1 MNSSLTKEQLDLI
14 ELFKL
19 LEETF
24 KGNNSKKIEEAIA
37 KIQDKFT
44 DKNYGI
50 SLLFQALSINKIEN
64 KEITIDNHKSVAIY
78 LKNIFSKIY
87 KILTKEEI
95 FSYLEKIFELL
106 FVQSKIN
113 ENLNKPLIFNL
124 LQNIV
129 TTLLSSPEL
138 IQNTAFINQL
148 FNILLNS
155 IKSEKKELF
164 LITSK
169 KVVLLCTTLLTTRC
183 ANNNNFEELINKYY
197 MPIVNIIFNN
207 VSNYIDPKSNYYNEE
222 FISILKCLFDGFYSN
237 LSKMRGIFDIDKRKE
252 IALLFFKEYG
262 LYSYELIQL
271 TPSFDENT
279 AQKFGNPN
287 PIIVLNVDENKCS
300 EINHMKSKALQFLSF
315 ITQVSTLEK
324 KTDEENR
331 NFIDD
336 QELVGLINKIIY
348 LIINTFKD
356 VLNNKEKFLFLRK
369 YRDNEEEDCFNLLL
383 FQICVFLTRSL
394 IREPIK
400 SQFSEHI
407 KQFLLNILFPMNVTI
422 LEDEKDFLDMEP
434 EEYHSY
440 INDITSDF
448 KNKNFRT
455 SGSFLIYKICEK
467 YEDITNFVLS
477 FNIEMIKYIINEG
490 KIKSQVS
497 EYNIYLKYLKDAL
510 INQFNDETKLDF
522 AFLIILIFQSKIKSI
537 DYFNTSLRNILIN
550 NQDKIHLIK
559 NPIIR
564 IKLCKL
570 YTYFLPNLFENSNDI
585 QDENI
590 KKKFIENTINFLL
603 NNIIQNNAPNNYCQS
618 LSNAASEAITELLTS
633 SKGHNDKENQ
643 ILMFYIS
650 QNLENN
656 FHIFNQLIENID
668 VYSFFLV
675 IEQTISSIIIKERNL
690 LFQCLNNLTKK
701 FIKQFV
707 QQKME
712 NNKLFNNQYF
722 SILNSFLT
730 GKNKINSE
738 NKEEIKKFNEIF
750 DLIVNYIKNPKKFP
764 LYDELV
770 SLTETYIKAFNGIN
784 ERSSLV
790 LKNLK
795 LIIDEE
801 KSISPIAF
809 NFASTFLLYIQKN
822 ISDQPLDQSELFK
835 EILQIIQKSFSF
847 TDETYESSKISAL
860 LLTLQILNLN
870 PNLPEEI
877 LKFLFLQSLSCF
889 EGVNK
894 HQNFPYIGNNI
905 NQLVIA
911 NISLGFIFKPDLTFK
926 ILQEKKIKISEKN
939 EITCFVQFFNLIYY
953 IIELRYPDYNPLLG
967 KCIILGMCGILTDK
981 TCLDFLNNNKK
992 NKLFLLN
999 IFTNFVLK
1007 HKREKCTILNKLM
1020 KKELKCNFVED
1031 ENEEEEEEE
1040 EDDEIDYD
1048 FNEDVENILSGD
1060 NNINNSDEFK
1070 FFSQVMK
1077 YIRENDQEIYNRLIT
1092 ECLSGHSN
1100 FIEELFKIRNI
1111 KIKYNNKEFTVPRKT
1126 VKIVKK

>member
-1 MNSSLTKEQLDLI
+1 
-14 ELFKL
+14 
-19 LEETF
+19 
-24 KGNNSKKIEEAIA
+24 
-37 KIQDKFT
+37 
-44 DKNYGI
+44 
-50 SLLFQALSINKIEN
+50 
-64 KEITIDNHKSVAIY
+64 
-78 LKNIFSKIY
+78 
-87 KILTKEEI
+87 
-95 FSYLEKIFELL
+95 
-106 FVQSKIN
+106 
-113 ENLNKPLIFNL
+113 
-124 LQNIV
+124 
-129 TTLLSSPEL
+129 
-138 IQNTAFINQL
+138 
-148 FNILLNS
+148 
-155 IKSEKKELF
+155 
-164 LITSK
+164 
-169 KVVLLCTTLLTTRC
+169 
-183 ANNNNFEELINKYY
+183 
-197 MPIVNIIFNN
+197 
-207 VSNYIDPKSNYYNEE
+207 
-222 FISILKCLFDGFYSN
+222 
-237 LSKMRGIFDIDKRKE
+237 
-252 IALLFFKEYG
+252 
-262 LYSYELIQL
+262 
-271 TPSFDENT
+271 
-279 AQKFGNPN
+279 
-287 PIIVLNVDENKCS
+287 
-300 EINHMKSKALQFLSF
+300 
-315 ITQVSTLEK
+315 
-324 KTDEENR
+324 
-331 NFIDD
+331 
-336 QELVGLINKIIY
+336 
-348 LIINTFKD
+348 
-356 VLNNKEKFLFLRK
+356 
-369 YRDNEEEDCFNLLL
+369 
-383 FQICVFLTRSL
+383 
-394 IREPIK
+394 
-400 SQFSEHI
+400 
-407 KQFLLNILFPMNVTI
+407 
-422 LEDEKDFLDMEP
+422 
-434 EEYHSY
+434 
-440 INDITSDF
+440 
-448 KNKNFRT
+448 
-455 SGSFLIYKICEK
+455 
-467 YEDITNFVLS
+467 
-477 FNIEMIKYIINEG
+477 
-490 KIKSQVS
+490 
-497 EYNIYLKYLKDAL
+497 
-510 INQFNDETKLDF
+510 
-522 AFLIILIFQSKIKSI
+522 
-537 DYFNTSLRNILIN
+537 
-550 NQDKIHLIK
+550 
-559 NPIIR
+559 
-564 IKLCKL
+564 
-570 YTYFLPNLFENSNDI
+570 
-585 QDENI
+585 
-590 KKKFIENTINFLL
+590 
-603 NNIIQNNAPNNYCQS
+603 
-618 LSNAASEAITELLTS
+618 
-633 SKGHNDKENQ
+633 
-643 ILMFYIS
+643 
-650 QNLENN
+650 
-656 FHIFNQLIENID
+656 
-668 VYSFFLV
+668 
-675 IEQTISSIIIKERNL
+675 
-690 LFQCLNNLTKK
+690 
-701 FIKQFV
+701 
-707 QQKME
+707 ME

-730 GKNKINSE
+730 GKNKINPE

-822 ISDQPLDQSELFK
+822 ISDHPLDQSELFK

-877 LKFLFLQSLSCF
+877 LKFLFMQSLSCF

-926 ILQEKKIKISEKN
+926 ILQEKKIKIAEKN

-953 IIELRYPDYNPLLG
+953 IMDLRYPDYNPLLG

-1040 EDDEIDYD
+1040 EEDEIDYD

-1077 YIRENDQEIYNRLIT
+1077 YIRENDQEIYNHLIN